1 MKQFKEERGK
11 FLARLEIISI
21 DTILN
26 SNGKLTVRTEKSNAN
41 PKGIWQFSKAHLD
54 AIARGCGA
62 FTANMLNS
70 AIVYDKLGGST
81 LNIPLEWVEEGDT
94 IFDKEGNIV
103 INQRTGD
110 TTYSKSHFKSEA
122 VDASVTLTEVS
133 LQYISGITTSADL
146 NELERVRK
154 EMELEA
160 KRLRR
165 EKMMRNVAGVTEQQ
179 PEDSGSDDDD
189 DELMDIFDSG
199 SDNGDNTAIETPE
212 SES

>member
-1 MKQFKEERGK
+1 MKQFKEEKGK

-94 IFDKEGNIV
+94 IFDKEGNV
-103 INQRTGD
+103 VVNQRTGD

-165 EKMMRNVAGVTEQQ
+165 EKMMRNTTGVSEQE
-179 PEDSGSDDDD
+179 PVDSSDDSDDDD

-199 SDNGDNTAIETPE
+199 SDNAAPVETPE
-212 SES
+212 SE